1 MSDTV
6 YIEIPAPAKQKIC
19 TRVSCGRSC
28 SGSACGACTR
38 VSCERPCSG
47 SACGACTR
55 QDWKDYGPQI
65 GIVAAVFLAAF
76 VGLIIIL
83 VRNN

>member
-6 YIEIPAPAKQKIC
+6 FIEMPAPAKQKIC
-19 TRVSCGRSC
+19 TRVFFGRPC

-38 VSCERPCSG
+38 VSC
-47 SACGACTR
+47 GACTC

-65 GIVAAVFLAAF
+65 AIVAAIFLAAF
-76 VGLIIIL
+76 TGLIIIL

>member
-6 YIEIPAPAKQKIC
+6 YIEIPAPAKQKM
-19 TRVSCGRSC
+19 
-28 SGSACGACTR
+28 CTR

-47 SACGACTR
+47 SASGACTR

-65 GIVAAVFLAAF
+65 GIVAAVFLAAL